1 MDKLFISANSLL
13 HDSMELARLVVSS
26 GFRPT
31 FLVAMWRGGAPIG
44 IAVQE
49 VLEYHSIHA
58 DHIAIRTS
66 SYTGIDQQS
75 KTVRVHAVDYL
86 VSRLSAEDELLLVD
100 DVFDSGRSLEAVI
113 TELKRR
119 CKRNFPER
127 MRIATVYYKSSRNR
141 SALVPDYYVLDTDK
155 WLVFPH
161 EIVGLT
167 REEILEHKPVGA
179 NFFDPAQASG
189 DTQRLRHRQA
199 RRADGR
205 KQAAEQ
211 ADHAGPDDARDDQLA
226 RDRQLKHDLSE
237 SSSEGADAVAVEEN
251 PSQGSPDEAA
261 Q

>member
-13 HDSMELARLVVSS
+13 ADSIELARLIVRS

-66 SYTGIDQQS
+66 SYTGIDQA
-75 KTVRVHAVDYL
+75 KTVRVHALDYL

-113 TELKRR
+113 AELRRR
-119 CKRNFPER
+119 CRRNLPER
-127 MRIATVYYKSSRNR
+127 LRIATVYYKPTRNR
-141 SALVPDYYVLDTDK
+141 STLVPDYYIRETDH

-161 EIVGLT
+161 EIQGLT
-167 REEILEHKPVGA
+167 REEILEHKPVGE
-179 NFFDPAQASG
+179 NFFDP
-189 DTQRLRHRQA
+189 H
-199 RRADGR
+199 
-205 KQAAEQ
+205 
-211 ADHAGPDDARDDQLA
+211 
-226 RDRQLKHDLSE
+226 
-237 SSSEGADAVAVEEN
+237 
-251 PSQGSPDEAA
+251 
-261 Q
+261 

>member
-13 HDSMELARLVVSS
+13 RDSMELARRVVSS

-49 VLEYHSIHA
+49 VLEYHAIHT

-66 SYTGIDQQS
+66 SYVGIDNQS

-86 VSRLSAEDELLLVD
+86 VSSLTAEDQLLLVD

-113 TELKRR
+113 AELKSRCRR
-119 CKRNFPER
+119 NWPEQV
-127 MRIATVYYKSSRNR
+127 RIATVYYKSLRNR

-161 EIVGLT
+161 EIVGLS
-167 REEILEHKPVGA
+167 REEILEHKPVGTQ
-179 NFFDPAQASG
+179 FFD
-189 DTQRLRHRQA
+189 
-199 RRADGR
+199 
-205 KQAAEQ
+205 
-211 ADHAGPDDARDDQLA
+211 
-226 RDRQLKHDLSE
+226 
-237 SSSEGADAVAVEEN
+237 
-251 PSQGSPDEAA
+251 
-261 Q
+261 